1 MQQPFRRLV
10 LPSLV
15 VFLLSAPLPAEIL
28 ERVVAKVNGDIVTLT
43 DFQARQLAAA
53 QAARI
58 SPERVEAFLRQQN
71 AKILQDAVDEL
82 LLTQRAADLGMRMRP
97 EVVRDIIEGIKKENN
112 LETDAQLQEQLRREG
127 MSMDDLKRSIERSI
141 QRRQVLQREIE
152 PKIAV
157 SEEDS
162 YAEYQKKKAE
172 FAKPATVTL
181 EEILVEGDDAREKA
195 EALVARARAGEDFA
209 ALARAYSKAPSAK
222 NGGELGKLAQGEMNA
237 ELEKQAFALAKGA
250 ISDPLPQG
258 AGYRILKISDKTE
271 ASVVPYEEAKKDIRA
286 RLGEERIE
294 KEYQA
299 YMATLRD
306 KAVVQIQVREVPL
319 QLSGPVPENA
329 LLDTPLLGG
338 GGGSLGL
345 GGEPKERPA
354 PPPAEAPQGS
364 TPPAAAAAPAAPAAP
379 AADEAEFTTTG
390 SAVPERVVPP
400 AGPGAEEEKKEPEK
414 PPLP

>member
-1 MQQPFRRLV
+1 MQQRFRRLV

-15 VFLLSAPLPAEIL
+15 VFLFPAPLPAEIL

-82 LLTQRAADLGMRMRP
+82 LLTQRANDLGMRMRP

-181 EEILVEGDDAREKA
+181 EEILVEGEDAREKA

-222 NGGELGKLAQGEMNA
+222 NGGELGKLAQGEINP

-345 GGEPKERPA
+345 GGEPKERAA

-364 TPPAAAAAPAAPAAP
+364 TPPAAAP

-400 AGPGAEEEKKEPEK
+400 AAPGAEEEKKEPEK

>member
-15 VFLLSAPLPAEIL
+15 VFLFPGPLPAEIL

-82 LLTQRAADLGMRMRP
+82 LLSQRSADLGMRLPP

-181 EEILVEGDDAREKA
+181 EEILVEGEDAREKA

-222 NGGELGKLAQGEMNA
+222 NGGELGKLAQGEINP

-286 RLGEERIE
+286 RLGEQRIE

-345 GGEPKERPA
+345 GGEPKERAA

-364 TPPAAAAAPAAPAAP
+364 TPPAAAAP

-400 AGPGAEEEKKEPEK
+400 AAPDAEEEKKEPEK

>member
-1 MQQPFRRLV
+1 MQQPSLRPV
-10 LPSLV
+10 LLSLALAFVPSLA
-15 VFLLSAPLPAEIL
+15 APEIV

-43 DFQARQLAAA
+43 DFQARQIAAA

-97 EVVRDIIEGIKKENN
+97 EVIRDIIEGIKKENN
-112 LETDAQLQEQLRREG
+112 LETDAELQEQLRREG

-162 YAEYQKKKAE
+162 YAEYQKRKAD
-172 FAKPATVTL
+172 FTKPATVTL
-181 EEILVEGDDAREKA
+181 EEILVEGDDAQEKA
-195 EALVARARAGEDFA
+195 EALVGRARAGEDFA
-209 ALARAYSKAPSAK
+209 ALARAFSSAPSAK
-222 NGGELGKLAQGEMNA
+222 NGGELGTLAQGDMNP
-237 ELEKQAFALAKGA
+237 ELEKLAFSLAKGGVSA
-250 ISDPLPQG
+250 PVPQG
-258 AGYRILKISDKTE
+258 SGYRILKVTDKTE

-286 RLGEERIE
+286 RLGEERIQ

-299 YMATLRD
+299 YMDTLRQ

-345 GGEPKERPA
+345 GGEPEPKPA
-354 PPPAEAPQGS
+354 APAAAPTAPS
-364 TPPAAAAAPAAPAAP
+364 AAAAAAAPAATG
-379 AADEAEFTTTG
+379 DDEFTTTG
-390 SAVPERVVPP
+390 SAVPERVAPP
-400 AGPGAEEEKKEPEK
+400 DPPGAPKEEEKKPEP
-414 PPLP
+414 PPQR